1 MALSAL
7 SKFAEITED
16 TLQLTVQYN
25 VPGLGNTQY
34 TLDDSNRHEVFDVKV
49 ALVTCYVWCQCVV
62 VAVGLVGA

>member
-49 ALVTCYVWCQCVV
+49 A
-62 VAVGLVGA
+62 